1 MKKLLVG
8 ILLSLVT
15 VIAFALPNPRQI
27 EDALAAGR
35 YNDAQSMV
43 AQVLNERPDSARAHL
58 LNAYLLIH
66 VQHDKT
72 AANAEL
78 NTASGL
84 DRNGDVKNS
93 PLFGR
98 VVGEID
104 TYKAAAPPTRQRT
117 YEQTPVVSKAAVSP
131 VASPVV
137 QSEPEKSGGYG
148 FVIFVVLLVAVC
160 IGVIAYLFIRG
171 VDERRKLES
180 SYTPYTTSGSRQLT
194 RTRSGGTYN
203 APYNPPPVP
212 LDPYPGAMSVQHFPA
227 PVQVVQQAPQQSFGS
242 QVAATATGVVAGELI
257 HDALTSSKHHSRTWE
272 EPVREREVVR
282 DPDQGSSRSSSSR
295 DESPVSYSNERSSF
309 SSGSDDSWS
318 SRSSDSSSSSSWDS
332 GSSSSSSS
340 WDSGSSSSWD
350 SGSSSSSSDW

>member
-15 VIAFALPNPRQI
+15 VIAFALPSPRQI

-43 AQVLNERPDSARAHL
+43 SQVLNERPDSARAHL

-66 VQHDKT
+66 VNHDKT

-104 TYKAAAPPTRQRT
+104 TYKAAAPPVRQRT
-117 YEQTPVVSKAAVSP
+117 YEQTPFVQQAAVSP
-131 VASPVV
+131 VV
-137 QSEPEKSGGYG
+137 QSQPKESGGHG
-148 FVIFVVLLVAVC
+148 FLIFVVLLVTGGIC
-160 IGVIAYLFIRG
+160 VITYLFIRG
-171 VDERRKLES
+171 ADERRKLEA
-180 SYTPYTTSGSRQLT
+180 SYTPYTSSGSRRLT
-194 RTRSGGTYN
+194 QTRGGGTYN

-212 LDPYPGAMSVQHFPA
+212 LDPYPYSSPVIHHQSA
-227 PVQVVQQAPQQSFGS
+227 PVVVQQAPQQSFGS

-257 HDALTSSKHHSRTWE
+257 HDALVSNKHHSPKWE

-282 DPDQGSSRSSSSR
+282 ERDPDWGSPSRT
-295 DESPVSYSNERSSF
+295 ESPVSYSNERSSF

-318 SRSSDSSSSSSWDS
+318 SRSSS
-332 GSSSSSSS
+332 SSSSSSS
-340 WDSGSSSSWD
+340 WGSDSSSSYDSGSSSSWD

>member
-1 MKKLLVG
+1 MKKFLVG

-15 VIAFALPNPRQI
+15 VIAFALPSPRQI
-27 EDALAAGR
+27 EDALAANR
-35 YNDAQSMV
+35 YSDAQSMV
-43 AQVLNERPDSARAHL
+43 SQVLRERPDSARAHL

-66 VQHDKT
+66 VNHDKT

-78 NTASGL
+78 NTAAGL

-104 TYKAAAPPTRQRT
+104 TYQGATRSAPRQ
-117 YEQTPVVSKAAVSP
+117 VVQSGPMVQQAAVSP
-131 VASPVV
+131 VA
-137 QSEPEKSGGYG
+137 QSEPEKKGESHLLLWL
-148 FVIFVVLLVAVC
+148 FVFFGVVAVL
-160 IGVIAYLFIRG
+160 AYLLIRG
-171 VDERRKLES
+171 ANRREREEAS
-180 SYTPYTTSGSRQLT
+180 AYTPYTTRGSRQLT
-194 RTRSGGTYN
+194 QTRSGGTYT

-212 LDPYPGAMSVQHFPA
+212 LDPYTPAVVFHQPA

-242 QVAATATGVVAGELI
+242 QVAATASGVVVGELI

-282 DPDQGSSRSSSSR
+282 ERDPDWGSPARSSYTR

-309 SSGSDDSWS
+309 SSSSRDDDSWS
-318 SRSSDSSSSSSWDS
+318 S

-340 WDSGSSSSWD
+340 SSDSSWSSGSDSSSSSWD